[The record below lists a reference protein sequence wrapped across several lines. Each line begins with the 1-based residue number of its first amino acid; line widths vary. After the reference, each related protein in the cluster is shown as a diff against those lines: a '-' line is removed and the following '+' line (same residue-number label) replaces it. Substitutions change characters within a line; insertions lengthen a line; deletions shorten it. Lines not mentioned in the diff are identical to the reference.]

1 MAIPFKHPNCGW
13 YHLHGAFK
21 KVMFRIPT
29 LHMEFASACFTS
41 CDRILGEWFPLKGF
55 FMIEI
60 WLSGARKHG
69 QTKKKTQCVQPYS
82 WPNKVCGPKMMWPC
96 LEAFNNHRSPPITTL
111 PLAGG
116 LFLLGICSLAKG
128 NGFGLFGTSKGA
140 SWQKHAGPNCMVNPV
155 DTPLLYV

>member
-1 MAIPFKHPNCGW
+1 MGDIISTEHSKRWCSGSQRYTWSSHLLVSLPVTEYLGNVSHWKASLWLRYGFRGHGNMAKPK
-13 YHLHGAFK
+13 
-21 KVMFRIPT
+21 
-29 LHMEFASACFTS
+29 
-41 CDRILGEWFPLKGF
+41 
-55 FMIEI
+55 
-60 WLSGARKHG
+60 RKHSVSNPTVD
-69 QTKKKTQCVQPYS
+69 QIK
-82 WPNKVCGPKMMWPC
+82 CGPKMMSPC
-96 LEAFNNHRSPPITTL
+96 LEAFNNHRSKPITTL